1 MQHFLG
7 TLDYIAQGFTVMRH
21 FVIMK
26 WFHFTIAFLFFLD
39 SDRKPRK
46 PGGSFKLSKYD
57 DNFDQVMYEIYENNP
72 KTQTLMARWA
82 REVEK
87 RQILSFETYADNKW
101 TIIKDS
107 GKIS

>member
-1 MQHFLG
+1 MHFSLY
-7 TLDYIAQGFTVMRH
+7 YIAQGFTVMRH
-21 FVIMK
+21 FAILK
-26 WFHFTIAFLFFLD
+26 RFHITIAFLFFLD
-39 SDRKPRK
+39 PDRKPRK

-101 TIIKDS
+101 TIIEDS
-107 GKIS
+107 GEIL